1 MGLQGNIRETLS
13 VSVRRPMGPTDTHG
27 TQGHPWD
34 PGISMGPRET
44 PMGPRDTHEA
54 LRAPPRP

>member
-34 PGISMGPRET
+34 PGT